1 MPVERRITQA
11 PVFTHPIVYVGDQLP
26 DPSES
31 QDLWNAI
38 DVMRQNGPGAGI
50 PALELFVE
58 TYTNSVW
65 TPSLRNNLGF
75 YYRNKGRYLLA
86 LTHWATV
93 WETMKLADSGTA
105 KEVADF
111 ALAHLTRLLASL
123 GRKETLEAIFQ
134 ETQGRVLDAGPLQ
147 QILESTREGFAVMR
161 NEPGLA
167 YRCGTLALSRVARIL
182 QPDNINTLA
191 PLLVPSPESGFSLS
205 ALQDLAN
212 QLQLRLVSVQRRSG
226 QALVVPS
233 VIHWQL
239 NHYAA
244 ITEFD
249 GKRYKVEDPTF
260 ERAIWMDAETINA
273 KRAVI
278 FLFQPIP
285 CCRVRRV

>member
-161 NEPGLA
+161 N
-167 YRCGTLALSRVARIL
+167 
-182 QPDNINTLA
+182 
-191 PLLVPSPESGFSLS
+191 
-205 ALQDLAN
+205 
-212 QLQLRLVSVQRRSG
+212 
-226 QALVVPS
+226 
-233 VIHWQL
+233 
-239 NHYAA
+239 
-244 ITEFD
+244 
-249 GKRYKVEDPTF
+249 
-260 ERAIWMDAETINA
+260 
-273 KRAVI
+273 
-278 FLFQPIP
+278 
-285 CCRVRRV
+285 